1 MSMADSELLAQLNSE
16 LKNAMKSGDKRKTE
30 VLRFLKANLQNLM
43 LAKRESFS
51 PDDETAF
58 LMVESKRRKEAIQ
71 LYERGNRPDLVDRE
85 QFELDLITRYL
96 PEQLGDEELKRM
108 VQEVIAQAQATSS
121 KDVGRVMGI
130 IMPKIKGKADGKRVQ
145 DIVKQQLQARDENE

>member
-96 PEQLGDEELKRM
+96 PEQLGDEELEGM
-108 VQEVIAQAQATSS
+108 VQDVIAQAQATSS